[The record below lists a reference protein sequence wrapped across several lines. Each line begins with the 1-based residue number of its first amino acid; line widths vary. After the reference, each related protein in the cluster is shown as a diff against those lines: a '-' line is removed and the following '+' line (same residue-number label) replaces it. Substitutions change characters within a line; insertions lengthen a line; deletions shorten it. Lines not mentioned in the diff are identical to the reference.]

1 MKYVIIGAGP
11 AGVRA
16 AETLAEANSGAS
28 ITLVSGE
35 PGEPYARMAI
45 PYILTGRITEEGARQ
60 RKTDGHFESLGIRY
74 LNNKAVQVHAGTDG
88 GSVDLDD
95 GSRLQYDRL
104 LVATGSSPTLPP
116 IRSAALRTTER
127 PMPVPSYFRSS

>member
-16 AETLAEANSGAS
+16 AEALRQQDAQGE

-45 PYILTGRITEEGARQ
+45 PYILTGRIDEEGAQQ
-60 RKTDGHFESLGIRY
+60 R
-74 LNNKAVQVHAGTDG
+74 
-88 GSVDLDD
+88 
-95 GSRLQYDRL
+95 
-104 LVATGSSPTLPP
+104 
-116 IRSAALRTTER
+116 
-127 PMPVPSYFRSS
+127 